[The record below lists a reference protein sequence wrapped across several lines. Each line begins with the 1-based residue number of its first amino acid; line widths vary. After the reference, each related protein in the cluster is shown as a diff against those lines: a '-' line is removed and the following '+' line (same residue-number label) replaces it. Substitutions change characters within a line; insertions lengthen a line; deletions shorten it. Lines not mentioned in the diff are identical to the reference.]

1 MQKSSTSRELKLDIL
16 MCIGEL
22 FLQCGDFC
30 FKHFKRAMQLIYRS
44 CKGVF
49 SVADINYAEAM
60 QDSIIETLMCMIHG
74 TDNMEMPILLSENMS
89 FITEFV
95 RITTE
100 KSKKPKL
107 EYVQSCL
114 MFLGDVANLFPQ
126 ER

>member
-1 MQKSSTSRELKLDIL
+1 ME
-16 MCIGEL
+16 
-22 FLQCGDFC
+22 
-30 FKHFKRAMQLIYRS
+30 LIYRS
-44 CKGVF
+44 CSGVF
-49 SVADINYAEAM
+49 SVGDSNYAEAM

-74 TDNMEMPILLSENMS
+74 TDHMEMPILLSKNMH
-89 FITEFV
+89 FIVEFV
-95 RITTE
+95 KMTTE